1 MESILKHIEELKNKI
16 NYYADQYYNK
26 NASDISD
33 YDYDMLMLELKEL
46 ESKYPEYITGD
57 SPTQR
62 IKAVA
67 DDKFAKVVH
76 EVPLQSLQ
84 DVFNIDDVIAFDK
97 RVRKVVNNPEYV
109 VEAKIDGLSVAL
121 EYIDGIFVRGSTRGD
136 GLVGEDVTF
145 NLQMIKDIPQKL
157 KEKTT
162 ITVRGEVF
170 MSNETFEKLNEDRE
184 ILNQKLFA
192 NPRNA
197 AAGSLRQLDPNIVK
211 ERNLDIYVFNVQ
223 KIESIKLISHF
234 DSLEF
239 LKHLGFNV
247 SPYMKKCNNINEA
260 IEAIREIGEI
270 RGTFNF
276 GTDGAVVKVDNLM
289 QREELGVT
297 AKTPKWAVAY
307 KYPPEKKETIIQ
319 DIIVQVGRTGA
330 ITPMAV
336 LKPVRIAGSTISKTT
351 LHNEDFVKDKDI
363 KIGDTVIIQKA
374 GDVIPEI
381 VEVLKEK
388 RAGNEKEFK
397 MPKVCPVCGSEAVRE
412 EGKAVVR
419 CTGIEC
425 PAALYRSLI
434 HFASRDAMD
443 IEGLGPALIDQL
455 LSKNMINNIA
465 DIYFLK
471 EDELANLERMGK
483 KSASNLINAIKRSKS
498 NSLDKLIN
506 SFGIRHIGIKTSKII
521 VKNFNNIDEI
531 MNASEEDFNN
541 INEIGNVM
549 ATSLVKFF
557 SNPQTID
564 LIGRLKITGINMISK
579 KDEIVDNRFNGK
591 TFVLTGTLPTMSR
604 DEATY
609 IIEKYGGKTSSSVS
623 KKTDYVLAGEDA
635 GSKLA
640 KAQDLNL
647 LIIDEEEFK
656 KMCDL

>member
-84 DVFNIDDVIAFDK
+84 DVFNIDDVIAFDE